1 MIEEWRDIKGYKGL
15 YQVSN
20 LGRVKSLG
28 AHKNRPNEKI
38 LKPIK
43 RKKESNYVAV
53 NLFKNKKIKM
63 FFIHRLVADAFLDKK
78 NGKPEINHIDHNPK
92 NNAVSNLEYVDRDEN
107 LRCYYNKHRLY
118 KGFISK
124 KSGSNKYT
132 VKMIVY
138 GFQIYGESFL
148 NKEDAQKS
156 FSASYFEW
164 WGEKPKLLPLED

>member
-1 MIEEWRDIKGYKGL
+1 MNEEWRDIRGYEGL

-63 FFIHRLVADAFLDKK
+63 FFIHRLVASAFLDKK
-78 NGKPEINHIDHNPK
+78 DERPEVNHIDHNPE
-92 NNAVSNLEYVDRDEN
+92 NNAVSNLEYVNRDEN

-118 KGFISK
+118 KGFITRADRK
-124 KSGSNKYT
+124 RKFT
-132 VKMIVY
+132 VTMIVY
-138 GFQIYGESFL
+138 GIKIYGESFF

-156 FSASYFEW
+156 FSESYFEW
-164 WGEKPKLLPLED
+164 WGERPKLLPLED